1 VTPQESV
8 PDGRV
13 RSTRRYGILR
23 PLLFSFFSR
32 SLYRDVGRNWKGVGF
47 LYLLVLL
54 VLSWVLVTIHLHR
67 MVEGLATVF
76 SPLLLEQIPTLTITD
91 GVVSILEPQ
100 PYTIRYP
107 LTEAP
112 LVIID
117 TTGQT
122 RSLEG
127 TPARALVTRDQVY
140 VRKSDAETRVYDL
153 SNIRHF
159 VLDRV
164 LVERWIGVFRRW
176 FAVAVYPFA
185 LAFSYAYRVVQ
196 ALFYAAIGLGFAR
209 VLKVDLRYPALL
221 RLSAVSV
228 TPAVAVDTLRDVT
241 GTWIP
246 HWWLICFL
254 IAMAYLGFAIRA
266 NSAGDFESPTR
277 PA

>member
-1 VTPQESV
+1 M
-8 PDGRV
+8 
-13 RSTRRYGILR
+13 RRYGISR
-23 PLLFSFFSR
+23 PLLLSFFSR
-32 SLYRDVGRNWKGVGF
+32 SLYRDVGRNWKGIGF

-54 VLSWVLVTIHLHR
+54 ALSWVLVTIHLHR
-67 MVEGLATVF
+67 MVSGLATVF
-76 SPLLLEQIPTLTITD
+76 SPLLLEQIPTLTITE
-91 GVVSILEPQ
+91 GVVSIREPQ

-107 LTEAP
+107 LTDAP
-112 LVIID
+112 VVIID

-127 TPARALVTRDQVY
+127 TPAKALVTRNQVY

-159 VLDRV
+159 VLDRER
-164 LVERWIGVFRRW
+164 VEQWIRVFRRW
-176 FAVAVYPFA
+176 FAVVVYPFA

-209 VLKVDLRYPALL
+209 LLKVDLRYPALL

-241 GTWIP
+241 GTWVP

-254 IAMAYLGFAIRA
+254 IAMAYLVFAIRA
-266 NSAGDFESPTR
+266 NSERDLGSPTR
-277 PA
+277 PV